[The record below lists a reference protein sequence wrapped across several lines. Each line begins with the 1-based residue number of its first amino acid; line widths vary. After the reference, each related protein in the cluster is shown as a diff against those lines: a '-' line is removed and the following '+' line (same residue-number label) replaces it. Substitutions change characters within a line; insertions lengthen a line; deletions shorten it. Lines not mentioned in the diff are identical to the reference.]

1 MLSKLYKYE
10 FRALFRCFTPIYIGL
25 VGLAIFNRVFFLLDD
40 SINIVRIIQKS
51 CITLYILG
59 IIAMFAIGAVAVV
72 IRFYRNMLSAEG
84 YLTLTLPFKMSQH
97 ILCKLICGA
106 VMIILNFICLLVSL
120 FILFIGYGDSLE
132 TFIRG
137 ALKMLAC
144 ALDEYGGITLVVIA
158 EFAAMAIVALAA
170 ALLMTYTAMAIGQ
183 QFKSRIGASVIAYIC
198 IYAALQT
205 VSFVAIFIASRYSG
219 IDSMYSYGNT
229 LAVLSVVLGAV
240 ILYQITLSVIYFAVT
255 NRLLSKR
262 LNLA

>member
-10 FRALFRCFTPIYIGL
+10 FRALFRCLAPVYIGL
-25 VGLAIFNRVFFLLDD
+25 IGLAIFNRVFFLLDD
-40 SINIVRIIQKS
+40 RINIVRVMQKS

-72 IRFYRNMLSAEG
+72 VRFYRNLLSAEG

-106 VMIILNFICLLVSL
+106 VMIILDFVCLLLSL
-120 FILFIGYGDSLE
+120 FILLIGYGDSLE
-132 TFIRG
+132 TLVKG
-137 ALKMLAC
+137 ALEMFVC
-144 ALDEYGGITLVVIA
+144 ALDEYGGVTLVVVA
-158 EFAAMAIVALAA
+158 EFAVIAIVTLAA

-183 QFKSRIGASVIAYIC
+183 QFKNRIGASVIAYIC

-219 IDSMYSYGNT
+219 IDSMYNYGNT